1 MSKHWQKISIISGAV
16 ILFILSIFLIS
27 PILLVLAIFLTAT
40 ALFFCKTWPGRI
52 LVFLF
57 FLLLIIFLPMEIVS
71 GRSLILS
78 CIYAPPAIN
87 SENLII
93 FNDCV
98 KFAKKYDEFENLVL
112 WNGIISVGDGY
123 HPPEHLIK
131 EKPFFSANEVAEIQ
145 RLAKTLSGLR
155 YSKLQRDN
163 NIVLFHKRI
172 NRILPT
178 SPTVVYSLDG
188 RNPDQIDSKALNV
201 AKPFTK
207 ITGNWYTSRKLMFRG
222 LRPSIPTSTPKALF
236 DRSLCIDGIDPN
248 ELHKFD

>member
-1 MSKHWQKISIISGAV
+1 
-16 ILFILSIFLIS
+16 
-27 PILLVLAIFLTAT
+27 
-40 ALFFCKTWPGRI
+40 
-52 LVFLF
+52 
-57 FLLLIIFLPMEIVS
+57 MEIVS

-98 KFAKKYDEFENLVL
+98 EFAKKYDEFENLEVGYGL
-112 WNGIISVGDGY
+112 ISIGGF
-123 HPPEHLIK
+123 HRPPEHFTPEEK
-131 EKPFFSANEVAEIQ
+131 EKINLSTDDIAEIH
-145 RLAKTLSGLR
+145 RLSDVLYSIKYTRFLR
-155 YSKLQRDN
+155 NN